1 MPVNNQELL
10 IDHLDKKLQGESLP
24 EAEAL
29 LQSDSNAREEWQY
42 LQAAVDAV
50 EHHALQAQVAA
61 IRAEMAISATTG
73 TDITDV
79 PAATTADIPAA
90 NRPAMQVVTDT
101 PGTPAAP
108 VQKPVRSITRNI
120 YRIAAAIVLLI
131 GSLAIYKFATVN
143 AGDFYT
149 RHYSLYELPTSRG
162 EGETASIELAYRNA
176 DWNAVVNLYNS
187 LAVKGNKDFFLA
199 GIASLELKQFP
210 QAIERFTQILNR
222 NATSN
227 DTYFQDEAEYY
238 LALAYI
244 ANNEIAKASD
254 LLDKIKADSNHL
266 YREKAE
272 SMSGT
277 DFKILELK

>member
-10 IDHLDKKLQGESLP
+10 IDHLDRKIQGESLP

-50 EHHALQAQVAA
+50 EHHALHAKVAA
-61 IRAEMAISATTG
+61 IRVEMQ
-73 TDITDV
+73 
-79 PAATTADIPAA
+79 PA
-90 NRPAMQVVTDT
+90 
-101 PGTPAAP
+101 
-108 VQKPVRSITRNI
+108 QKPVVRSITRNI

-143 AGDFYT
+143 ADDFYT
-149 RHYSLYELPTSRG
+149 RHYIAYELPTSRSG
-162 EGETASIELAYRNA
+162 AETPAIELAYRNA
-176 DWNAVVNLYNS
+176 DWNAVINLYNS
-187 LAVKGNKDFFLA
+187 LSDKGNQDHFLA
-199 GIASLELKQFP
+199 GIAALELKQFP
-210 QAIERFTQILNR
+210 QAIERFTQILNN
-222 NATSN
+222 NAVNN
-227 DTYFQDEAEYY
+227 DTYFQDESEYY

-244 ANNEIAKASD
+244 ANDEIAKAST

-272 SMSGT
+272 NMSGT

>member
-10 IDHLDKKLQGESLP
+10 IDHLDKKIQGESLP

-50 EHHALQAQVAA
+50 EHHALHAKVAA
-61 IRAEMAISATTG
+61 IRAEMQ
-73 TDITDV
+73 
-79 PAATTADIPAA
+79 PA
-90 NRPAMQVVTDT
+90 
-101 PGTPAAP
+101 
-108 VQKPVRSITRNI
+108 QKAVVRSITRNI

-143 AGDFYT
+143 ADDFYT
-149 RHYSLYELPTSRG
+149 RHYIAYELPTSRNG
-162 EGETASIELAYRNA
+162 AESPAIEAAYRNA
-176 DWNAVVNLYNS
+176 DWNAVINLYNS
-187 LAVKGNKDFFLA
+187 LSAKGNQDHFLA
-199 GIASLELKQFP
+199 GIAALELKQFP
-210 QAIERFTQILNR
+210 QAIERFTQILN
-222 NATSN
+222 NNSVNN
-227 DTYFQDEAEYY
+227 DTYFQDESEYY

-244 ANNEIAKASD
+244 ANDEIAKAST
-254 LLDKIKADSNHL
+254 LLDKIKADNNHL

-272 SMSGT
+272 NMSGT